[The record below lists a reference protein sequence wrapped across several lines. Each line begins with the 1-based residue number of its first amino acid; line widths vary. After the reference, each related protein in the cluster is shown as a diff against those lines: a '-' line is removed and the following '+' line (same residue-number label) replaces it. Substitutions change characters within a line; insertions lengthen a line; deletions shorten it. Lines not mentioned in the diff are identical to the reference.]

1 MTAES
6 QSDSRAQRAE
16 FRLGPLRFRISVLI
30 YASIVSLASLAVY
43 DEPDQP
49 VTWFSGLSILLV
61 VLAPVTALAIAHLFA
76 ELAHEQLLLGRT
88 PGWSDI
94 RPLITLNL
102 QFLLVGIPVIIWL
115 PIAAA
120 IGLDANDS
128 SLLLMLFKA
137 AALFVL
143 GGVIAQRSSTSGVL
157 RVVITLVYGT
167 LGLLIVLTELAVGH

>member
-1 MTAES
+1 MTAER
-6 QSDSRAQRAE
+6 QSNSKAQRAE
-16 FRLGPLRFRISVLI
+16 IELGPLRFRISILI
-30 YASIVSLASLAVY
+30 YASIVSLAALAVY
-43 DEPDQP
+43 DEPDSP
-49 VTWFSGLSILLV
+49 LTWGTGLSLLLV
-61 VLAPVTALAIAHLFA
+61 VVGPVAALAIAHLFA
-76 ELAHEQLLLGRT
+76 EVAHEQLLLGRT
-88 PGWSDI
+88 PGWSDV
-94 RPLITLNL
+94 RPLVALNL

-120 IGLDANDS
+120 LGLDANDS
-128 SLLLMLFKA
+128 SLILMLFKS